1 MSGDDASAASVRP
14 AAQHTWDS
22 EAYDRDFSFVAA
34 YGETILGWLDPR
46 PRERIL
52 DLGCGTGDLTARLV
66 DSGATVVG
74 LDADEAMAARFAER
88 LPGVDVVV
96 LDAQQPWP
104 TDPPFDEP
112 FDAIFSNAALH
123 WMPAADAVATS
134 IAVALRPGG
143 RLAVELGGVGNV
155 AVVQGSAE
163 AAAHDL
169 GLEPPRWGRYYPTP
183 GQYAAVL
190 ERAGFEVRQLE
201 LADRPTRLS
210 GADGLADWL
219 RLFGRG
225 AMSHLDDSQVT
236 ALVARASD
244 LARDRLFSDGS
255 WWADY
260 RRLRVLANR
269 LEPAGSG
276 T

>member
-1 MSGDDASAASVRP
+1 MSQDESAASR
-14 AAQHTWDS
+14 HTWDS

-34 YGETILGWLDPR
+34 YGETILGWLDPK
-46 PRERIL
+46 PGERIL

-66 DSGATVVG
+66 ASGATVVG
-74 LDADEAMAARFAER
+74 LDGDESMAARFAER
-88 LPGVDVVV
+88 LPEVPVVV

-104 TDPPFDEP
+104 TEPPLHEP

-123 WMPAADAVATS
+123 WMPAADAVAAS
-134 IAVALRPGG
+134 MAARLRPGG

-155 AVVQGSAE
+155 AVVQASAE

-169 GLEPPRWGRYYPTP
+169 GLQAPRWGRYYPTP
-183 GQYAAVL
+183 AQYADVL
-190 ERAGFEVRQLE
+190 ERVGFEVRQLE

-210 GADGLADWL
+210 GPDGLAEWL

-225 AMSHLDDSQVT
+225 AMSHLDADQVSS
-236 ALVARASD
+236 LVVRASEI
-244 LARDRLFSDGS
+244 ARDRLFSDGS

-260 RRLRVLANR
+260 RRLRVLAR
-269 LEPAGSG
+269 RA
-276 T
+276 